1 MSTLKRQI
9 SNWLEAERRGDAS
22 TAERRLGGLML
33 QLPELSPG
41 TGFALAVFQAC
52 GFDARRVS
60 RNPAWLWVARSIELL
75 ALASAGLIALGLP
88 ETIRELR
95 LHPPT
100 AIVDT
105 LVRLSIACLAGVLS
119 AGARLLEGVTSL
131 ARHAM
136 MISSAPQVME
146 AVAVLL
152 LMAFGCLWSIQRLV
166 SVVKEDSR

>member
-1 MSTLKRQI
+1 MHTLKRQI
-9 SNWLEAERRGDAS
+9 LGWLEAERGGDAS

-41 TGFALAVFQAC
+41 TGFAMAVYEAC
-52 GFDARRVS
+52 GFDVRRVAH
-60 RNPAWLWVARSIELL
+60 NPLWLWVARSVELL
-75 ALASAGLIALGLP
+75 ALASAGLIAVGLP
-88 ETIRELR
+88 ETVRELR

-100 AIVDT
+100 AILDT
-105 LVRLSIACLAGVLS
+105 FVRLSIACLAGALS
-119 AGARLLEGVTSL
+119 AGARLLQGLTSL
-131 ARHAM
+131 AHHAM
-136 MISSAPQVME
+136 LVSSAPQVMT